1 MMLAFLNI
9 IPMIMPIHNFGEL
22 FILAVITFVLVVLV
36 FIIIFGR
43 NKYFRALIEMLNV
56 FIGKLKKIK
65 KL

>member
-1 MMLAFLNI
+1 
-9 IPMIMPIHNFGEL
+9 MIMPIHNFGEL